1 MSRRWVIAAL
11 ILAVLVVGGVFEFSR
26 LRRRVSTL
34 SAQQP
39 TEAEARRDVVAPQ
52 ISTPTDVQSPAQMFW
67 LAPGSSDTLAQST
80 IQIALSSDP
89 VERAK
94 QVLAALITQAP
105 TAAQRTLPADA
116 TLLQFYILPDETAI
130 ADFSDEL
137 ASETPSGILS
147 EQVAVDSITRTL
159 AANVNSIVRLKI
171 LIHGQEADTLAGHVD
186 LTGFFPVGAQP
197 AVPAPVPS
205 IAPGL
210 LNQHDSTTPG
220 ARATPSSAPFPTAAP
235 G

>member
-1 MSRRWVIAAL
+1 MSRRGIIATL
-11 ILAVLVVGGVFEFSR
+11 ILAALVVVGVFEFSG
-26 LRRRVSTL
+26 LRRRVSGL
-34 SAQQP
+34 SSEQA

-67 LAPGSSDTLAQST
+67 LAIGSSDTLAPST
-80 IQIALSSDP
+80 IQLPLSNDP
-89 VERAK
+89 VQRAK

-116 TLLQFYILPDETAI
+116 TLLQFYILPDGTAI

-147 EQVAVDSITRTL
+147 EQLAVDSITRTL
-159 AANVNSIVRLKI
+159 AANVSSIARLKI

-186 LTGFFPVGAQP
+186 LTGFFAVGKQP
-197 AVPAPVPS
+197 APSAASTAQVAPLAPAAPPAP
-205 IAPGL
+205 
-210 LNQHDSTTPG
+210 
-220 ARATPSSAPFPTAAP
+220 AANP
-235 G
+235 